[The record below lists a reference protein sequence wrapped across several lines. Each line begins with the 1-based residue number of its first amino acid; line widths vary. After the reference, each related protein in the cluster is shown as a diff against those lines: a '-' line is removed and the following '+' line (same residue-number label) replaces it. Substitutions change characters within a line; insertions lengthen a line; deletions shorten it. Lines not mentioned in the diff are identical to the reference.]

1 MGRFANKVSAATK
14 QRSSTIKVNPYELPE
29 KALAVIANICTKQNK
44 DDASVIF
51 DALMPVLCKEYK
63 SDITFFDLLENNRA
77 KLYDVDFI
85 NSLNSILKR
94 VELELSAHENT
105 NDTQVVVAGGFS
117 AGKSSF
123 LNAITGAENLL
134 PTGIEPVSMISTYL
148 YFSNKVKDVVVK
160 GVNLKDAIVLL
171 DKDVLQCIQHSS
183 SSKVYLASVLNKL
196 FVEMPSEELKGLVFI
211 DTPGYNNSDKA
222 NDSNGQSDQD
232 TATDS
237 FKDGNV
243 LFWVVDIEGGTV
255 PAKDKAM
262 INQFLEAH
270 EGDGK
275 VVIIFNKAD
284 KKPENEIKSIVDMAA
299 KEYGLGTDQSVIDVL
314 AYSCFDN
321 KIHYSKRGYTMP
333 QLLNEVRKSGN
344 GNSGVVK
351 YLNQIEELFDTEI
364 EFANEVIK
372 VKKKEKESIQN
383 KKDTEYRLYMSERE
397 GTSTYMDNLNEII
410 LTNYEEVRQHN
421 LDIDDMLRQCV
432 DSYCEFIHKS
442 IDHRNEWD
450 HSHSDMFDNAIN
462 SALSQKDAI
471 IERYNRTEN
480 SFGGYYNPEY
490 RQEVSTKFR
499 EQLDRIDDRLKED
512 YERTDHE
519 SSTVIKEMEEF
530 DFISKGFEYYKI
542 EILDTLTKTI
552 RDFQYGAHKPQD
564 ARLLATS
571 SNDIF
576 AAISSGNYSKFMDC
590 FTNGVSLNTYS
601 QDGYSPLTYA
611 VKEGA
616 IDMVR
621 FFISHNADITALDKN
636 GNNAFHVAA
645 IFGYRNIC
653 ELLLKEEPS
662 IIGSISS
669 NGKNA
674 VQLSEEQ
681 PFNSWLKAK
690 S

>member
-63 SDITFFDLLENNRA
+63 SDVTFFDLIENNRP
-77 KLYDVDFI
+77 KLFDVDFLS
-85 NSLNSILKR
+85 SLNSILKR
-94 VELELSAHENT
+94 IELELSAHENT

-123 LNAITGAENLL
+123 LNTITGAENLL

-148 YFSNKVKDVVVK
+148 YFTNKVKDVVVK
-160 GVNLKDAIVLL
+160 GVNLKDAVVLL
-171 DKDVLQCIQHSS
+171 DKDVLQCIQHAS

-222 NDSNGQSDQD
+222 NESNGQSDQD

-255 PAKDKAM
+255 PAKDKST

-284 KKPENEIKSIVDMAA
+284 KKPEDEIKSIVDMAA
-299 KEYGLGTDQSVIDVL
+299 KEYGLGSDQSIIDVL

-351 YLNQIEELFDTEI
+351 YLNQIEELFENEI
-364 EFANEVIK
+364 AFAKMVIEEN
-372 VKKKEKESIQN
+372 KKEKKERTTQKDKLYQSYMKEKEGSKEYIES
-383 KKDTEYRLYMSERE
+383 
-397 GTSTYMDNLNEII
+397 LNEII
-410 LTNYEEVRQHN
+410 INNFDELETFAFSMNEMAKESLN
-421 LDIDDMLRQCV
+421 EWLKFIDKC
-432 DSYCEFIHKS
+432 

-462 SALSQKDAI
+462 NA
-471 IERYNRTEN
+471 NRVRDRIVDRFN
-480 SFGGYYNPEY
+480 NYSFDGTYKKEY
-490 RQEVSTKFR
+490 RQNWSNNFST
-499 EQLDRIDDRLKED
+499 QLDRLDDRLKDD
-512 YERTDHE
+512 YKLLEQQE
-519 SSTVIKEMEEF
+519 NEIGVSIASNEYLY
-530 DFISKGFEYYKI
+530 KGIAFYEQ
-542 EILDTLTKTI
+542 EILDTLKKTI

-576 AAISSGNYSKFMDC
+576 AAIASGNYSKFMDC
-590 FTNGVSLNTYS
+590 FTNGVSLSTYS

-662 IIGSISS
+662 IFGSISS

>member
-44 DDASVIF
+44 DDASIIF
-51 DALMPVLCKEYK
+51 DALEPVLSKEYK
-63 SDITFFDLLENNRA
+63 SNVTFFDLLEKNRA
-77 KLYDVDFI
+77 KLFDIDFI
-85 NSLNSILKR
+85 NSLNSILER
-94 VELELSAHENT
+94 IELELSAHENT

-123 LNAITGAENLL
+123 LNTITGAENLL

-160 GVNLKDAIVLL
+160 GVNLKDAVVLL

-275 VVIIFNKAD
+275 IVIIFNKAD

-299 KEYGLGTDQSVIDVL
+299 KEYGLGSDQSIIDVL

-351 YLNQIEELFDTEI
+351 YLNQIKELFDTEI
-364 EFANEVIK
+364 EFAKMVIDE
-372 VKKKEKESIQN
+372 KKQEKRERTT
-383 KKDTEYRLYMSERE
+383 KKDENYQFYIKDKEGCKDYVDAITDIMIRSYDEIISAADRITESSKYALDSFLQFYNGVMNFENNDHW
-397 GTSTYMDNLNEII
+397 GTSSI
-410 LTNYEEVRQHN
+410 L
-421 LDIDDMLRQCV
+421 
-432 DSYCEFIHKS
+432 S
-442 IDHRNEWD
+442 
-450 HSHSDMFDNAIN
+450 NAIN
-462 SALSQKDAI
+462 SADRAYDKAADKHNAAI
-471 IERYNRTEN
+471 NYQ
-480 SFGGYYNPEY
+480 YYECEF
-490 RQEVSTKFR
+490 RQEWVNNIKI
-499 EQLDRIDDRLKED
+499 ELDRLNTRYKED
-512 YERTDHE
+512 YEFFDKLSKETTE
-519 SSTVIKEMEEF
+519 SITETEF
-530 DFISKGFEYYKI
+530 LCNGIAFYEQ
-542 EILDTLTKTI
+542 EILDTLKRTI

-590 FTNGVSLNTYS
+590 FTNGVSLSTYS

-611 VKEGA
+611 VKAGA

-662 IIGSISS
+662 IIGSLSS

-674 VQLSEEQ
+674 LQLSEEH